1 MVPVPTL
8 ETIQGGGGSM
18 KVGTTGTIS
27 SLVSKELD
35 GVKSSPQTA
44 EGPIRKKPPPSI
56 CSFVVGAA
64 TSPTK
69 RMIPKTPQPSSS
81 SNEAIS
87 GEDHDS
93 PEVTRKTKNYTRNT
107 HEIPILE
114 SESCSVDETPIRQK
128 SVRKGSRIA
137 EIVDIKCGSCE
148 KRWASPV
155 KNPLKKFS
163 FSKLSGTPV

>member
-1 MVPVPTL
+1 MVPTL
-8 ETIQGGGGSM
+8 EAIQGGGGSM

-44 EGPIRKKPPPSI
+44 AGPVRKKLPPPSI
-56 CSFVVGAA
+56 CSFVAGSA

-69 RMIPKTPQPSSS
+69 RMTPKTPPLSS
-81 SNEAIS
+81 SNEAIT
-87 GEDHDS
+87 GKDHDS

-114 SESCSVDETPIRQK
+114 SESCSVDETPVRQK
-128 SVRKGSRIA
+128 GARKGSRIA